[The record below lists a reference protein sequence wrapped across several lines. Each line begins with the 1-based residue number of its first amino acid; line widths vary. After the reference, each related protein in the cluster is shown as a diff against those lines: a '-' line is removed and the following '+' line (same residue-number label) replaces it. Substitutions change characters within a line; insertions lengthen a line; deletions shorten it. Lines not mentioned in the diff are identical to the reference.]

1 MRCSE
6 TMMSWVSRFA
16 LVAMVGG
23 VVGCGGSQ
31 KQAAAPAESPCVA
44 MAAHM
49 IAVSPES
56 AFGEGDT
63 APVKAVVQKV
73 MTESCQANAWAPAVI
88 ECINAAT
95 ADGMQACSAQLTP
108 AQQEALT
115 KAMADEMGARQKQD
129 EAVEPTD
136 GAKSMDPCAGGE

>member
-1 MRCSE
+1 MLRDHDE
-6 TMMSWVSRFA
+6 LGLQVR
-16 LVAMVGG
+16 
-23 VVGCGGSQ
+23 VGCHGGRSGRLRWF
-31 KQAAAPAESPCVA
+31 AE
-44 MAAHM
+44 
-49 IAVSPES
+49 

-73 MTESCQANAWAPAVI
+73 MTESSQANAWAPAVI
-88 ECINAAT
+88 DCINAAT

>member
-1 MRCSE
+1 
-6 TMMSWVSRFA
+6 MSWVSRFA

-31 KQAAAPAESPCVA
+31 KKAAAPAESPCVA

-63 APVKAVVQKV
+63 AQVKAVVQKV
-73 MTESCQANAWAPAVI
+73 MTDHCQADAWSPEAV
-88 ECINAAT
+88 ECMSTAT
-95 ADGMQACSAQLTP
+95 AESMQACSGKLTP
-108 AQQEALT
+108 AQQESLT
-115 KAMADEMGARQKQD
+115 KGMADEMGARQKQD
-129 EAVEPTD
+129 ESVEPTD
-136 GAKSMDPCAGGE
+136 GAKAMDPCAGGE